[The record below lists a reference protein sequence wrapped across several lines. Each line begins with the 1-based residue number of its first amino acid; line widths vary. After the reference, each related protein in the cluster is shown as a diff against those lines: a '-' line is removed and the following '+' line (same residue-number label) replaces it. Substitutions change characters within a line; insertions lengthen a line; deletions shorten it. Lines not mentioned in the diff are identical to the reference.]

1 MRANE
6 ESLFDILGTKCSW
19 FRMSNISYPEISDS
33 QKAVEELRMA
43 EYFRSLEFTKEP
55 SKTDIREV
63 LDLLTVSELREIS
76 TLVLSKVD
84 IPIQQSYLWY
94 GSSIGDKDPQF
105 QGLWHIHISTGW
117 RSSNSCFKIG
127 TLEDCART
135 SS

>member
-94 GSSIGDKDPQF
+94 GSSIGDKDPQVPLKIVRGPLVDLVHQQF
-105 QGLWHIHISTGW
+105 NLWIYQLFLIHW
-117 RSSNSCFKIG
+117 SC
-127 TLEDCART
+127 
-135 SS
+135 